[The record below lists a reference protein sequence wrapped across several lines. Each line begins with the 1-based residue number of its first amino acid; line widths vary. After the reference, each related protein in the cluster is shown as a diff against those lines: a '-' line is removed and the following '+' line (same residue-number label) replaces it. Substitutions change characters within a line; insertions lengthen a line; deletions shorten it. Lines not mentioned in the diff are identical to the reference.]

1 METSAAPATL
11 AVQMAV
17 QDVAVPTGQDNLPAE
32 VRLQLTHQLLEQ
44 KGFVRVRELSERFGV
59 STVTARND
67 LQVLEERRLAHRVHG
82 GAMPLAGPRGE
93 RPFEEVATQQ
103 TGQKAAIARM
113 AASLVSSGE
122 SILVDVGTTTA
133 TLAHELVRRAD
144 LVDLTVITNGIK
156 IALDLEA
163 AYPRFSIVVTGGTLR
178 PKQHSLVDPLAAVM
192 LQQLNVDTLFLG
204 CNGLDAEAG
213 VTNINLP
220 EAAIKRTMIAA
231 ANRCVVLA
239 DSSKLGV
246 RALAQVC
253 ALSDIDV
260 VITDDLADE
269 AHLVAIRSQGVDV
282 IVA

>member
-1 METSAAPATL
+1 MSETSLSLAASMTALPE
-11 AVQMAV
+11 
-17 QDVAVPTGQDNLPAE
+17 QDNLPAE
-32 VRLQLTHQLLEQ
+32 VRQQLTHQLLEQ
-44 KGFVRVRELSERFGV
+44 KGFVRVRELSERFGI

-82 GAMPLAGPRGE
+82 GAMPLSAPRGE
-93 RPFEEVATQQ
+93 RPFEEVVTQHAQ
-103 TGQKAAIARM
+103 QKAAIART
-113 AASLVSSGE
+113 AAALVSSGE

-133 TLAHELVRRAD
+133 AFAHELVARTD

-163 AYPRFSIVVTGGTLR
+163 AYPRLSIVVTGGTLR

-204 CNGLDAEAG
+204 CNGVDAEAG
-213 VTNINLP
+213 ITNINLP

-253 ALSDIDV
+253 DLTDIDV
-260 VITDDLADE
+260 VVTDGAADPAQLA
-269 AHLVAIRSQGVDV
+269 AIRSQGVDV
-282 IVA
+282 IIA

>member
-1 METSAAPATL
+1 MQTSDTPASHV
-11 AVQMAV
+11 AVHEI
-17 QDVAVPTGQDNLPAE
+17 AVPTGQDNLPAE

-103 TGQKAAIARM
+103 AGQKAAIART

-133 TLAHELVRRAD
+133 ALAHELVLRTD

-260 VITDDLADE
+260 VVTDDRADD
-269 AHLVAIRSQGVDV
+269 AHLAAIRSQGVDV
-282 IVA
+282 IIA

>member
-1 METSAAPATL
+1 MQTSNAT
-11 AVQMAV
+11 ATPMVIQEITG
-17 QDVAVPTGQDNLPAE
+17 PSGQDNLPAE

-82 GAMPLAGPRGE
+82 GAMPLAAPRGE

-103 TGQKAAIARM
+103 TGQKAAIARA

-133 TLAHELVRRAD
+133 ALAHELIGRTD

-163 AYPRFSIVVTGGTLR
+163 AYPRYSIVVTGGTLR

-253 ALSDIDV
+253 ALTDIDV
-260 VITDDLADE
+260 VITDDRADD
-269 AHLVAIRSQGVDV
+269 AHLTAIRSQGVDV